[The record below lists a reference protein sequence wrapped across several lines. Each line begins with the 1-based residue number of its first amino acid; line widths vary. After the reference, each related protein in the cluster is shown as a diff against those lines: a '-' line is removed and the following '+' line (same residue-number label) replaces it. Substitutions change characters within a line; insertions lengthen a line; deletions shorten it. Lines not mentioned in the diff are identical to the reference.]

1 MGDRSLTEPQQRV
14 LLRLARQALEESVRE
29 HSLSDVSEE
38 LATPLRDRCGV
49 FVTILRGGRLRG
61 CMGYVEA
68 FRPLFL
74 AVRECTSAAALQDPR
89 FTPVTAKELFE
100 VRVEISVLSPLQD
113 IAPEQIKVGHHG
125 LLISLGVQRGL
136 LLPQIP
142 VQRNWDRERFL
153 EQTCLKAGLPP
164 DAWREGARIQA
175 FTAQVFEE
183 VGAAPHFIR

>member
-1 MGDRSLTEPQQRV
+1 MGDRSLTEAEQQM
-14 LLRLARQALEESVRE
+14 LLRLARQALEESVRD

-74 AVRECTSAAALQDPR
+74 AVRECTRAAALQDPR
-89 FTPVTAKELFE
+89 FKPVTPRELLE
-100 VRVEISVLSPLQD
+100 LRVEISVLSPLQD
-113 IAPEQIKVGHHG
+113 IVPEQVEVGHHG
-125 LLISLGVQRGL
+125 LLISRGVQRGL
-136 LLPQIP
+136 LLPQVP

-153 EQTCLKAGLPP
+153 EQTCLKAGLPL

-183 VGAAPHFIR
+183 VGAVPRFIR